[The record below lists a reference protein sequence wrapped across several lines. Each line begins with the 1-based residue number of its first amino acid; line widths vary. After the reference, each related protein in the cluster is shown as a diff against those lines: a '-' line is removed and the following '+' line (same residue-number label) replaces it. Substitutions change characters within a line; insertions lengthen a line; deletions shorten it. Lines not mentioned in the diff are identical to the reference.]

1 MPEFRETTLSNGL
14 RVAAEIDSRGYSA
27 ALGYFVQAG
36 SRDETDQQSGLSHFL
51 EHMMFKGTEKRSAA
65 DVNRELD
72 ELGGQGNAYTTEEQT
87 VYYATVLPKFQDKL
101 VDLLTDMLSPALSNE
116 EFEVE
121 RKVILEEIA
130 KYEDQPPFGA
140 FERSMEVHYGPRGLG
155 RRVLGTAE
163 SIRAMTASKMR
174 EYFSAMYRPDNM
186 VLAATGNIDFDGL
199 VSQVEKLTTSWN
211 SRSDV
216 ASEGF
221 QPDDPQTLPDG
232 IALDPHLYIPD
243 LHQSYLVKIGD
254 GPSESSSDRYASRV
268 LASILGDEGGSR
280 MFWDLIDTGRAEVA
294 TVWPH
299 EFTDCGAWFTYLV
312 CSPDDLIANRKQIE
326 TIFNDVA
333 LHGVTDDE
341 LSQTINKASAG
352 IIMQSERPS
361 NRLFGLGSRW
371 LTKREHLSTDDRL
384 DRIRCVTVD
393 DVSSA
398 AKTYFDGSH
407 FNEIVVSSEEKL
419 R

>member
-36 SRDETDQQSGLSHFL
+36 SRNETDQQSGLSHFL

-65 DVNRELD
+65 DVSRELD

-174 EYFSAMYRPDNM
+174 EYFSTMYRPDNM

-199 VSQVEKLTTSWN
+199 VNQVEKLTISWN
-211 SRSDV
+211 SRPDV
-216 ASEGF
+216 SSVGF

-232 IALDPHLYIPD
+232 IALDHHLYVPD
-243 LHQSYLVKIGD
+243 LHQSYLVRIGD

-326 TIFNDVA
+326 SIFNDVA

-341 LSQTINKASAG
+341 LNQTINKASAG

-371 LTKREHLSTDDRL
+371 LTNQEHLSTDDRL
-384 DRIRCVTVD
+384 NRIRSVTVD

-398 AKTYFDGSH
+398 AKTYFDGGH
-407 FNEIVVSSEEKL
+407 FNEIVVSSEEK
-419 R
+419 